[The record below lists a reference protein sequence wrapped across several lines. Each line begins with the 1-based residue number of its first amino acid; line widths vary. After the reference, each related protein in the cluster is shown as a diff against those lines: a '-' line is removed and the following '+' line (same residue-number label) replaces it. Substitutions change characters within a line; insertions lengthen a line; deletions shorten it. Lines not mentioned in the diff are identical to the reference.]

1 VDPTLTVV
9 LYSSIAAGA
18 AGLGAAPLALRRTVP
33 TSRIGWANALAAG
46 VMLGVAYTLIVT
58 GLDRAPLEGSLGALL
73 GVAWVFFT
81 HAASGTEDLDLN
93 RLQETSPAYG
103 YQVLLVNML
112 HAASEGVA
120 IGAAMAVSLSFG
132 VSLALAIAVHNVAE
146 ATVFSAIL
154 RSRGL
159 GAGGA
164 AGLSV
169 TANVNQVLLAI
180 VTFALVGAVPAL
192 LPWALGFAS
201 GALIYLVLAELLPE
215 CYRQTGRISVALVTI
230 LAMAMVVLLN
240 GGAR

>member
-1 VDPTLTVV
+1 MDPTLTVL

-18 AGLGAAPLALRRTVP
+18 AALGAVPLALRRTLP
-33 TSRIGWANALAAG
+33 TAGIGWANALAAG
-46 VMLGVAYTLIVT
+46 VMLGVAYTLMVV
-58 GLDRAPLEGSLGALL
+58 GLDRAALHGAAGAVCGL
-73 GVAWVFFT
+73 AWVFFT

-93 RLQETSPAYG
+93 RLQETTPAYG

-120 IGAAMAVSLSFG
+120 IGAAMAVNLSFG
-132 VSLALAIAVHNVAE
+132 VFLALAIGVHNVAE
-146 ATVFSAIL
+146 ASVFSAIL
-154 RSRGL
+154 GSRGL
-159 GAGGA
+159 RARDA

-180 VTFALVGAVPAL
+180 VTFALVGAVPLL
-192 LPWALGFAS
+192 LPWALGFAA

-230 LAMAMVVLLN
+230 LAMGMVVLL
-240 GGAR
+240 GGSAR

>member
-1 VDPTLTVV
+1 VDPTLTVL

-18 AGLGAAPLALRRTVP
+18 AGLGAAPLALRRRLPVVA
-33 TSRIGWANALAAG
+33 IGWANALAAG
-46 VMLGVAYTLIVT
+46 VMLGAAYTLIVT
-58 GLDRAPLEGSLGALL
+58 GLDRAPAQAAAGAVLGL
-73 GVAWVFFT
+73 AWVFFS
-81 HAASGTEDLDLN
+81 HAASRTEDLDLN
-93 RLQETSPAYG
+93 RLRETSAAYG
-103 YQVLLVNML
+103 YQLLLVNML

-120 IGAAMAVSLSFG
+120 IGAAMAVSRPFG
-132 VSLALAIAVHNVAE
+132 VFLAVAIAVHNVAE

-154 RSRGL
+154 GGRGL
-159 GAGGA
+159 RARDA

-180 VTFALVGAVPAL
+180 VTFALVRAVPAL
-192 LPWALGFAS
+192 LPWALGFAA

-230 LAMAMVVLLN
+230 LAMGMVVLLN